1 MGRVIDLS
9 SSRTA
14 EHEPLLAEQNGT
26 MQYVDELYDAADE
39 LAHAWDEL
47 TQAVIRRLEGWEDPQ
62 RRVTD
67 AHRRVRVVTGA
78 ANAALEQALR
88 EASA

>member
-1 MGRVIDLS
+1 MARVIDLP
-9 SSRTA
+9 SSRA
-14 EHEPLLAEQNGT
+14 VEPLLAEQNGT
-26 MQYVDELYDAADE
+26 MRYVDELYDAADE